1 MAVITK
7 SLHFYR
13 VLPFNRAFPSG
24 PPGRLINLFL
34 SRDGNLLCVCSSVL
48 FTLPFGLPPGLSC
61 FLLRKAAC
69 FCSVRGDKGRRVG
82 RAGWSWVAAR
92 AKCGD
97 RCLHEEPL
105 PHLSCWGREGSA
117 GAVGCAL
124 QSRVQRTVIKV
135 GDLVPRFGWGL
146 GSERSLPGSW
156 LSGWI
161 GFSSHVEV
169 ELHQDLGSLRVCRLP
184 VQGTLSRHLLC
195 RAWWQMGG

>member
-1 MAVITK
+1 MSTVKDGMAVITK

-97 RCLHEEPL
+97 RCLHEEPTPPSVL
-105 PHLSCWGREGSA
+105 LG
-117 GAVGCAL
+117 
-124 QSRVQRTVIKV
+124 
-135 GDLVPRFGWGL
+135 PRGLGWGGWL
-146 GSERSLPGSW
+146 CSAESGSKNCHKSGGPGPTVW
-156 LSGWI
+156 VG
-161 GFSSHVEV
+161 
-169 ELHQDLGSLRVCRLP
+169 P
-184 VQGTLSRHLLC
+184 
-195 RAWWQMGG
+195 WQ